1 MRTQLAAGHRRGS
14 QHSISPDCVLEA
26 PRREARLGAAELS
39 GPLAAQAAGGSSSM
53 VAGHGVGPYSPG
65 TGAVCPRKSDW
76 GVMPDAS
83 PETGANSERRSAER
97 IDLIWSCA
105 GIVLVL
111 ACALFDAPFWLGR
124 AFVAL
129 GWA

>member
-39 GPLAAQAAGGSSSM
+39 GPLAAQAAGGSSSI
-53 VAGHGVGPYSPG
+53 AGHGVEAPSPE
-65 TGAVCPRKSDW
+65 TGVVCGRKSDR
-76 GVMPDAS
+76 GVTPDAP

-111 ACALFDAPFWLGR
+111 ACVLFDAPFWLGR
-124 AFVAL
+124 AFVEL
-129 GWA
+129 GWD